1 MARKKKENKKIEEK
15 EENDLEITLNER
27 IDLRAEDWS
36 EQRILNV
43 YIILSDDESN
53 DENSTP
59 AMDNVTDEWY
69 KRSTPQ
75 RTRMYRSD
83 R

>member
-1 MARKKKENKKIEEK
+1 MKEENKKIEEK
-15 EENDLEITLNER
+15 EEDDLEITLNER

-36 EQRILNV
+36 EKRILNV

-75 RTRMYRSD
+75 RTGMYRSD